1 MSATRQIH
9 RERQLVD
16 AFVTVADSLV
26 RDYDLIGLLQSL
38 VDRSIGLFDASAA
51 GIVLGSA
58 TDGYEVVASTSER
71 SQFVGLMQLRADEG
85 PCVEAITTGRVVSV
99 ESPDEIRSRWPLFA
113 SASQG
118 LGFVAVHA
126 IPLRLRD
133 DTIGSLNLFRDRE
146 GELNGADAVAAQAL
160 ADVATIS
167 ILQERA
173 VSDLSVTKLQLQKAL
188 DSRVLI
194 EQAKGVVAHTHDLDM
209 EAAYRLIRH
218 QARTTQTKIAEL
230 ARAVVEDGLVLELT
244 EPPKADNAPA
254 RARTEAPGA

>member
-9 RERQLVD
+9 RERHLVD

-26 RDYDLIGLLQSL
+26 HDYDLIGLLQSL

-51 GIVLGSA
+51 GIVLGNAS
-58 TDGYEVVASTSER
+58 DGYDVVASTSER
-71 SQFVGLMQLRADEG
+71 SQFVGLMQLRAEEG
-85 PCVEAITTGRVVSV
+85 PCVEAITSARVVSV
-99 ESPDEIRSRWPLFA
+99 GSPREIQERWPAFA
-113 SASQG
+113 EMSEG

-133 DTIGSLNLFRDRE
+133 ETIGSLNLFRDRE
-146 GELNGADAVAAQAL
+146 GGLNDADAVAAQAL

-167 ILQERA
+167 ILHERV
-173 VSDLSVTKLQLQKAL
+173 VSDLSVTKQQLQRAL

-194 EQAKGVVAHTHDLDM
+194 EQAKGFVAHTHDLDM

-218 QARTTQTKIAEL
+218 HARTTQTKIAEV
-230 ARAVVEDGLVLELT
+230 ARTIVEDGQVLELT
-244 EPPKADNAPA
+244 DPPQADNAPA
-254 RARTEAPGA
+254 RARAEGSGA

>member
-1 MSATRQIH
+1 MSPAHHVH

-16 AFVTVADSLV
+16 AFVAVADSLV
-26 RDYDLIGLLQSL
+26 RDYDLIDLLQSL

-51 GIVLGSA
+51 GIVLTSA
-58 TDGYEVVASTSER
+58 SDGYEVVASTSER

-99 ESPDEIRSRWPLFA
+99 ESPGEIRSRWPLFA
-113 SASQG
+113 SASEG

-133 DTIGSLNLFRDRE
+133 ETIGSLNLFRDRQ
-146 GELNGADAVAAQAL
+146 GPMNDDDAVAAQAL

-167 ILQERA
+167 ILQERT
-173 VSDLSVTKLQLQKAL
+173 VSDLSVTQQQLQRAL

-209 EAAYRLIRH
+209 ETAYRLIRH
-218 QARTTQTKIAEL
+218 RARTTQTKIAEL
-230 ARAVVEDGLVLELT
+230 ARSIVEDGLRLELT
-244 EPPKADNAPA
+244 EPPQAG
-254 RARTEAPGA
+254 RTPTGRRPHVSEG

>member
-1 MSATRQIH
+1 MSAARQIH
-9 RERQLVD
+9 REQQLVD
-16 AFVTVADSLV
+16 AFVAVADSLV

-58 TDGYEVVASTSER
+58 SDGYDVVASTSER
-71 SQFVGLMQLRADEG
+71 SQFVGLMQLRAEEG
-85 PCVEAITTGRVVSV
+85 PCVEAITSARVVSV
-99 ESPDEIRSRWPLFA
+99 GSPREIQERWPAFA
-113 SASQG
+113 AMSEG

-133 DTIGSLNLFRDRE
+133 ETIGSLNLFRDQE
-146 GELNGADAVAAQAL
+146 GEMNAADAVAAQAL
-160 ADVATIS
+160 ADVAIIS
-167 ILQERA
+167 ILQERV
-173 VSDLSVTKLQLQKAL
+173 VSDLSLTKQQLQKAL

-218 QARTTQTKIAEL
+218 QARTTQTKIVEL
-230 ARAVVEDGLVLELT
+230 AQAIVEDGVVLELT
-244 EPPKADNAPA
+244 EP
-254 RARTEAPGA
+254 REAG